1 MRVVFTSML
10 LLSPAV
16 VAAQTTVQTIIGEFG
31 GWVSTLFPLA
41 LGASLLLFAFGIARF
56 IFEVGS
62 DDGRRR
68 GRALMIW
75 GVIALFIS
83 VSLWGIV
90 SIAITL
96 FGLDPDV
103 TCPPTQLND
112 TADGEGTAC

>member
-1 MRVVFTSML
+1 MRVILAITLFL
-10 LLSPAV
+10 LPAV
-16 VAAQTTVQTIIGEFG
+16 AGAQTTVQTIIGAFG

-41 LGASLLLFAFGIARF
+41 LGVSLLLFAFGIARF

-75 GVIALFIS
+75 GVIALFVS

-112 TADGEGTAC
+112 TADGQGTAC